1 MADLFGTYN
10 GVLKAHPSNRKSAA
24 KVRKKKIIK
33 FIIEA
38 RLQPS
43 LSDYY
48 IIYINDYWLAVPRL
62 GLLAAASGDGIL
74 RIYSVPDPEHL
85 QKELGILF

>member
-48 IIYINDYWLAVPRL
+48 IIYINDY
-62 GLLAAASGDGIL
+62 
-74 RIYSVPDPEHL
+74 
-85 QKELGILF
+85 